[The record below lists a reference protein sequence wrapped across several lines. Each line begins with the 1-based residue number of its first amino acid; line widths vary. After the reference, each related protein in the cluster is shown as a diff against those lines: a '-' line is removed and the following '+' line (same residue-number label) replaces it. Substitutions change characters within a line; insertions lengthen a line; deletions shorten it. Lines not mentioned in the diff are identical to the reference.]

1 MLTELAA
8 GRGQFGGEFI
18 SYSSPVGPPPPC
30 ITTGCGEGLGGAKWL
45 WLYGSCLRDFGVVH
59 CGSSPDAARRENLS
73 NEHK

>member
-59 CGSSPDAARRENLS
+59 WGSSPDAVR
-73 NEHK
+73 